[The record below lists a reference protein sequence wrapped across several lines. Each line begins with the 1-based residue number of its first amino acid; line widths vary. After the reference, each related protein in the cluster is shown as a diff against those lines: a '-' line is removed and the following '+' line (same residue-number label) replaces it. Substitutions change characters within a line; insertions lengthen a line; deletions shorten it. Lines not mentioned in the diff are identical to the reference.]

1 MTKFYIT
8 TAIDYVNASP
18 HLGHAYE
25 KIVTDVI
32 ARWQRLLGKDV
43 FFLTGT
49 DENAQ
54 KNEQA
59 AREAGIPVKKFVAQ
73 NSTKFEELCRKLNLS
88 HNDFI
93 RTTQERHVKVS
104 REIFKKLLDKGY
116 IYKGTYEGY
125 YCVGCEAFITEKYL
139 VDGKCPEHEKKP
151 EWLKEESYFFRMSKY
166 TDFIRGLLEKK
177 DFVLPDYRRI
187 EILNRIKSEGLKD
200 LSVSRTKLKW
210 GIPTPN
216 DPNHTIYVWID
227 ALTNYIS
234 ALGYPDGARFKKYWP
249 ADIHMIGKGINWFH
263 SVIWPCILKAAGI
276 EMPKTIL
283 VHGYINLGGEKMSKS
298 GGTVID
304 PFEIIDKYGADT
316 LRYFLIKDIPFG
328 EDGDFSEK
336 ALVERINGELVSD
349 LGNLVSRVLTLTERY
364 KGGIKGKPELDKKL
378 NLEKIEKYIEGYK
391 LHHAIDE
398 IFEFIRAANKYINQH
413 EPWKLEGKELGNVLY
428 NLLESLRVIAIFVS
442 PFMPETAEEIN
453 RQIGAKP
460 GFLKDCKFKSWKGKI
475 KKGRHLF
482 EKVKD

>member
-1 MTKFYIT
+1 MAKFYIT

-32 ARWQRLLGKDV
+32 ARWQRLLGNDV

-59 AREAGIPVKKFVAQ
+59 AREAGIQVKKFVDQ
-73 NSTKFEELCRKLNLS
+73 NSTKFENLCKKLNLS
-88 HNDFI
+88 YNDFI

-104 REIFKKLLDKGY
+104 QMIFQKLLEKGD
-116 IYKGTYEGY
+116 IYKGFYEGY
-125 YCVGCEAFITEKYL
+125 YCTGCEAFITEKDL
-139 VDGKCPEHEKKP
+139 VDGKCPEHGKKP

-166 TDFIRGLLEKK
+166 TGFILDLLKRK

-187 EILNRIKSEGLKD
+187 EMLNRVKSEGLKD

-216 DPNHTIYVWID
+216 DPKHTIYVWLD
-227 ALTNYIS
+227 ALINYIS
-234 ALGYPDGARFKKYWP
+234 ALGYPDGERFKKYWP

-276 EMPKTIL
+276 EIPKTVL

-298 GGTVID
+298 KGRVID
-304 PFEIIDKYGADT
+304 PFEIIDKYGVDP
-316 LRYFLIKDIPFG
+316 LRYFIIKEIPFG

-349 LGNLVSRVLTLTERY
+349 LGNLVYRVLTIAE
-364 KGGIKGKPELDKKL
+364 KADVKIEGKPELETKL
-378 NLEKIEKYIEGYK
+378 NLESIKNHMEKYE
-391 LHHAIDE
+391 LHLALQDVMEFVRE
-398 IFEFIRAANKYINQH
+398 INRYINQK
-413 EPWKLEGKELGNVLY
+413 EPWKQNSKELGNTLY
-428 NLLESLRVIAIFVS
+428 NLLESIRILGILLE

-453 RQIGAKP
+453 RQLGTKHGSIN
-460 GFLKDCKFKSWKGKI
+460 DCKFKPWEGKI
-475 KKGRHLF
+475 KKGRYLF
-482 EKVKD
+482 EKVE